1 MQTVDD
7 APNFI
12 EGVFVK
18 ELKNRFLCEILVDG
32 ESTVCYVPSSCHLSN
47 FLDLTNKKVLLVPTQ
62 TPNSHTKYAL
72 FAVPFKRSYLIL
84 NTSMANAAV
93 VNSLRKPRFSYL
105 GKRKTIF
112 TEHRVDDYKTDVYI
126 QDSKTI
132 IEIKSIISTTNSG
145 LFPTV
150 YSERTIKQLQK
161 LQELMLKGYKVAFI
175 IVSLSPYLREVSID
189 NNTEFYKEFVTCIKQ
204 GMIAKAYTCR
214 LSDDAILIEKEIP
227 ILLKQYEIGIG
238 TANSCLL

>member
-1 MQTVDD
+1 MQTVDK
-7 APNFI
+7 ASKFI

-18 ELKNRFLCEILVDG
+18 ELKNRFLCEVLVNG

-62 TPNSHTKYAL
+62 TPNSRTKYAL

-93 VNSLRKPRFSYL
+93 ANSLRKARFSYL
-105 GKRKTIF
+105 GKRKTILN
-112 TEHRVDDYKTDVYI
+112 EHKVDDYKADVYI
-126 QDSKTI
+126 QDSRTI
-132 IEIKSIISTTNSG
+132 IEIKSIIATTNSG
-145 LFPTV
+145 MFPTV
-150 YSERTIKQLQK
+150 YSERTIKQLKK
-161 LQELMLKGYKVAFI
+161 LHELISKGYKISFI
-175 IVSLSPYLREVSID
+175 IVSLTPYLKEILID

-214 LSDDAILIEKEIP
+214 LSDDEILIEKEIP
-227 ILLKQYEIGIG
+227 IVLE
-238 TANSCLL
+238 